1 MAALKLLV
9 VAALVVSAASLTVKR
24 DAASSQRQKKS
35 CSYPG
40 CGTAEEPISKEDQNA
55 AMMDK
60 QQRAADTAMQT
71 AGRPGVAPFTVNTA
85 PFPAAV
91 YGKDKQKKMAG
102 KHTDMVHHAKE
113 ALKTLFVQESS
124 KSQRQKKSCS
134 YPGCGTAEEPISKE
148 DQNAAMMD
156 KQMRA
161 ADTAKQTAGRP
172 GVAPFTVNTAP
183 FPAAVYGKDKQK
195 KMAGKHAD
203 TVHH

>member
-1 MAALKLLV
+1 MTHRSWRVDPFRGSRLKLQIQKINCFRLTEDSVSVFFARKKVAEDAMAALKLLV

-113 ALKTLFVQESS
+113 ALKTLFVQVRYDEH
-124 KSQRQKKSCS
+124 
-134 YPGCGTAEEPISKE
+134 
-148 DQNAAMMD
+148 
-156 KQMRA
+156 
-161 ADTAKQTAGRP
+161 
-172 GVAPFTVNTAP
+172 
-183 FPAAVYGKDKQK
+183 PALRWRR
-195 KMAGKHAD
+195 
-203 TVHH
+203 